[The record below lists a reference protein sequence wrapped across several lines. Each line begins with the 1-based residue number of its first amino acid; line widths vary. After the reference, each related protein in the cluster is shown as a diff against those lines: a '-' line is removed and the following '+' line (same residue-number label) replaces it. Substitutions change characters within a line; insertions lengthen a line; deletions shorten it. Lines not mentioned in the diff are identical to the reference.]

1 MSQNL
6 LSNTEAFA
14 FYGWNRDE
22 GSLVKAGLRYDGWGV
37 RLGFSASY
45 GGNRIVYGLGA
56 HAPETAKYHSFD
68 VSASL
73 PLLFQRGYHT
83 RRLTLSANWNYSNGK
98 VADLGA
104 IRWDENGGIAN
115 IDAIGYRDGLHKL
128 SFSVSYYEQ
137 VRMAY
142 RDFLPRFGW
151 QLLANCSFNPTNDD
165 FSKLLAAYGQIYLP
179 GFAPHH
185 SLNSGSLSDFGGRR
199 SLRTRVPAAE
209 LSVVCLDSGRIR
221 LVGHRIRSLSGCS
234 GRLPTTGVVSRR
246 RHLCDSLY
254 QTYPTEPRRPSGA
267 IPHTGRGPDAP
278 TPHLVGGRRSDFRF
292 QRHPHTGQLHLDF
305 QTLGLSPVD
314 RRSVGRRFA
323 GIAVLTMSGTQTSD
337 RIADKFAFALA
348 YSYLWLKFF
357 MLWRNANH
365 RRASTRGKSNTSG
378 ISLSRP
384 SHWSQ

>member
-115 IDAIGYRDGLHKL
+115 TTP
-128 SFSVSYYEQ
+128 SVT
-137 VRMAY
+137 AT
-142 RDFLPRFGW
+142 D
-151 QLLANCSFNPTNDD
+151 CTN
-165 FSKLLAAYGQIYLP
+165 F
-179 GFAPHH
+179 
-185 SLNSGSLSDFGGRR
+185 R
-199 SLRTRVPAAE
+199 SA
-209 LSVVCLDSGRIR
+209 
-221 LVGHRIRSLSGCS
+221 
-234 GRLPTTGVVSRR
+234 
-246 RHLCDSLY
+246 
-254 QTYPTEPRRPSGA
+254 
-267 IPHTGRGPDAP
+267 
-278 TPHLVGGRRSDFRF
+278 
-292 QRHPHTGQLHLDF
+292 
-305 QTLGLSPVD
+305 
-314 RRSVGRRFA
+314 
-323 GIAVLTMSGTQTSD
+323 
-337 RIADKFAFALA
+337 
-348 YSYLWLKFF
+348 
-357 MLWRNANH
+357 
-365 RRASTRGKSNTSG
+365 
-378 ISLSRP
+378 
-384 SHWSQ
+384 